1 MNSLLR
7 NRWQLVLG
15 LIGVS
20 FASTLIIAYVMYK
33 KQARINQELRLRIAD
48 LEWLQMS
55 QYHKDLTKSG
65 GETKVS
71 DLSNSEINKEVEDI
85 EKDIEEIE
93 GILEEAIEEDAIE
106 TAEEDDVLSQ
116 MILNMIQQHADNTIL
131 DENLQNIVNTPSID
145 VTSLEQHNTE
155 EIIDMKAEDISQIE
169 NKLMADISETKSYIS
184 EDSKSANNDWISDT
198 YTLSELK
205 ELCKK
210 FNVINKG
217 NKKDIIQRLLDN
229 NVYIPKKDECNS
241 MTI

>member
-1 MNSLLR
+1 
-7 NRWQLVLG
+7 
-15 LIGVS
+15 
-20 FASTLIIAYVMYK
+20 MYK
-33 KQARINQELRLRIAD
+33 KQHRINQELRLRISD

-55 QYHKDLTKSG
+55 QYHKDFTKNGSG
-65 GETKVS
+65 IKVV

-85 EKDIEEIE
+85 EKDIDEIDK
-93 GILEEAIEEDAIE
+93 ILEEAIETTE
-106 TAEEDDVLSQ
+106 EEDVISQ
-116 MILNMIQQHADNTIL
+116 MILKMIQQHADNTIL
-131 DENLQNIVNTPSID
+131 DENLENIVNTPYID
-145 VTSLEQHNTE
+145 IESLKQYKDD

-169 NKLMADISETKSYIS
+169 NKLMADITETKSYIS
-184 EDSKSANNDWISDT
+184 NDSEVSNNDWISET

-210 FNVINKG
+210 FNIINKG

>member
-7 NRWQLVLG
+7 NRWQLVLA

-33 KQARINQELRLRIAD
+33 KQHRINQELRLRISD

-55 QYHKDLTKSG
+55 QYHKDFTKNGSG
-65 GETKVS
+65 IKVV

-85 EKDIEEIE
+85 EKDIDEIDK
-93 GILEEAIEEDAIE
+93 ILEEAIETTE
-106 TAEEDDVLSQ
+106 EEDVISQ
-116 MILNMIQQHADNTIL
+116 MILKMIQQHADNTIL
-131 DENLQNIVNTPSID
+131 DENLENIVNTPYID
-145 VTSLEQHNTE
+145 IESLKQYKDD

-169 NKLMADISETKSYIS
+169 NKLMADITETKSYIS
-184 EDSKSANNDWISDT
+184 NDSEVSNNDWISET

-210 FNVINKG
+210 FNIINKG